1 MVAASSAA
9 MRTAAMRT
17 AAVWPATAAWPATAV
32 RRPHSEMRGAATMW
46 ATPHPTA
53 AMRTAAVKCRTTV
66 ERGRASDERRSAMG
80 CGRAM
85 EPRTAAERR
94 PAMKARRAMERRFPA
109 GCSSTSMDRS
119 HRAETP
125 GIAAGGPAPGRA
137 GASRRRHC
145 RSPGCIEAPPR
156 SRIGIGD
163 AATMGGVMHPNAARE
178 GGVAG
183 GRERVT
189 GGDRRQYGDAPN
201 RPTPIPKDATAMGG
215 PKPIQNPG
223 SYANPTGT
231 GKATGGYAG

>member
-17 AAVWPATAAWPATAV
+17 AAVWPATAV

-66 ERGRASDERRSAMG
+66 EGGRAGAERRSAMG
-80 CGRAM
+80 YGPAM
-85 EPRTAAERR
+85 GPRT
-94 PAMKARRAMERRFPA
+94 AMERRFPA

-119 HRAETP
+119 HRAGTP
-125 GIAAGGPAPGRA
+125 GSASGGPASGRA

-145 RSPGCIEAPPR
+145 RSPGCIEAPPH

>member
-1 MVAASSAA
+1 MPAAVRPATTAMWSPHREMRSSAA
-9 MRTAAMRT
+9 MRTATTAMRS
-17 AAVWPATAAWPATAV
+17 P
-32 RRPHSEMRGAATMW
+32 RREMW
-46 ATPHPTA
+46 SSA

-189 GGDRRQYGDAPN
+189 GGIDGNMVMPPIDPAPA
-201 RPTPIPKDATAMGG
+201 P
-215 PKPIQNPG
+215 
-223 SYANPTGT
+223 
-231 GKATGGYAG
+231 